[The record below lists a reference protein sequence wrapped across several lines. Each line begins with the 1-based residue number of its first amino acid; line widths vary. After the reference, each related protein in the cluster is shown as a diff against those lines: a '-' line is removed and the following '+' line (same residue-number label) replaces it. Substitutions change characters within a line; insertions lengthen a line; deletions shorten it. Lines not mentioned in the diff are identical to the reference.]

1 MKLYDLIRTIVFDNF
16 YVLLEQDERL
26 NDFKICIY
34 DFEKDERECLKP
46 YLDYVV
52 KCVEMLNYTS
62 DKRVDFVITIKG
74 QKIV

>member
-1 MKLYDLIRTIVFDNF
+1 MKLYDLLRTIVFDNF
-16 YVLLEQDERL
+16 YVFLEQDEL
-26 NDFKICIY
+26 FNDFKISVY

-52 KCVEMLNYTS
+52 KTVEILNYTS

-74 QKIV
+74 QKII

>member
-1 MKLYDLIRTIVFDNF
+1 MKLYDLLRTITFDNF
-16 YVLLEQDERL
+16 YVLLEQDEL
-26 NDFKICIY
+26 FNDFKLSIY

-62 DKRVDFVITIKG
+62 DKRIDLVITIKG